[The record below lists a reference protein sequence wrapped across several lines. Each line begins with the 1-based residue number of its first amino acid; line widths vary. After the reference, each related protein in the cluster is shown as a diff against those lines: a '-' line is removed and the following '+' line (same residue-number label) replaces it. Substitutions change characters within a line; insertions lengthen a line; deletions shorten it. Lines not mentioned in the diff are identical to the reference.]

1 MRGQYA
7 RTDGEAMPKPIKS
20 VVGRTE
26 KHRCRRC
33 NRNLPFDQ
41 FAPYRGTTRRVG
53 PMIIQL
59 LHPYCYKCLNQLKGR
74 WAQHPKYTP
83 KLDRFWETAL
93 SALKGSAYTRGIPVL
108 VTKDDLLGM
117 YLEQD
122 GRCALSGIE
131 MLVETGEGTR
141 NDIKPS
147 VDRIDSSKGYLLDN
161 VHIVC
166 AIVNIMK
173 NDLSKARF
181 VNLCKLVVQREAD
194 RQDELLSKLAG

>member
-1 MRGQYA
+1 
-7 RTDGEAMPKPIKS
+7 
-20 VVGRTE
+20 
-26 KHRCRRC
+26 
-33 NRNLPFDQ
+33 
-41 FAPYRGTTRRVG
+41 
-53 PMIIQL
+53 MIVQL
-59 LHPYCYKCLNQLKGR
+59 LHPYCHKCKEQRRGK
-74 WAQHPKYTP
+74 WVDHPKYSP

-93 SALKGSAYTRGIPVL
+93 SALKGGAFSRGIPVL
-108 VTKDDLLGM
+108 LTKDDLLGM
-117 YLEQD
+117 YLDQD

-131 MLVETGEGTR
+131 MLVECGAGTR

-194 RQDELLSKLAG
+194 RQDDLLSKLAG